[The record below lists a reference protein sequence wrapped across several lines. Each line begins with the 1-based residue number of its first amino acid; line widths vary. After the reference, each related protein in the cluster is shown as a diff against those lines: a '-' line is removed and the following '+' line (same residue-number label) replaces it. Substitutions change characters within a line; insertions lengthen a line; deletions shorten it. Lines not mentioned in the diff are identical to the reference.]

1 MKIKDL
7 AINMLRLFKD
17 PFKILNFSALC
28 VSIAMTPW
36 WNSDSLIIPKLM
48 ILFGSSSY
56 LIIVTF
62 SIVRR
67 VEFTRFIKLLTLTIA
82 LILIQLLIV
91 IISTDAP
98 LEQQIY
104 GRTGRGLGLLTQISL
119 LVILVVAY
127 YFVSKSNLN
136 IVLIFLI
143 VAVLVS
149 TFYSLM
155 QRFNLDFYDWTTRT
169 NGIIGTL
176 GNPNFQ
182 ASFAAMALVP
192 AMIYFG
198 FKGRNKFYSL
208 LLLLPLIS
216 VIYFAQSTQGYV
228 SGLISI
234 LVLLLIYF
242 WYKNKNLFKIIFLFS
257 IVSFFI
263 LVQGILGKG
272 FLATLLYKRSIQSRG
287 EMLRNSFSI
296 AKDNPFVGVG
306 LDSLGD
312 RYLMYKD
319 QRTIKGVNEFTD
331 HAHNSLVNNAATGGF
346 PLAILHLFLIILTLY
361 AALRIILTLRSF
373 DKNVTAI
380 ICAWVTYLAQ
390 SMISPETIT
399 LLTWNSIFMGVICGL
414 YVNRFTILLAE
425 RKVDKKINPLAKPF
439 AVFMLFI
446 SVLITYPY
454 FNVDKMQQDSAE
466 LGNVQLAM
474 KSATSF
480 PEATIRYSRI
490 GNALLDSNLPAQAL
504 EVARF
509 AVEFNPNAPSAWGL
523 ILVNNL
529 ATKDERELALI
540 QLKRLD
546 PYNPDLSKI
555 IIPD

>member
-1 MKIKDL
+1 VKIKDL